1 MLWPQVLTLWISLLA
16 LLVRPNNS
24 TPIVDLGYARY
35 RGAVDTATN
44 VTTFLGVRYAA
55 PPINE
60 GRFSA
65 PQAPAY
71 EPGVQEATSQ
81 PDECFQTMDFATSP
95 AEDCLFL
102 NVYYPSD
109 AAGVPVGRLPTLVY
123 IHGGSYLLGGAR
135 QFRGT
140 DLLAQSNRGIVV
152 VIIQYRLSI
161 FGFLPGTEVKKHGAL
176 NAGLLDQDFALRWV
190 QKHISK
196 FGGDPTKVTIWGESA
211 GAGSVLQQVIAH
223 NGRTE
228 PQLFRAAITSSTCIT
243 SQYSYDDPIAENL
256 YSQVVNQANCT
267 TIGVDSLACLR
278 RLDAAALMDVHQS
291 IHGAGFFGTVTF
303 GPVVDGEFITQR
315 PTLAL
320 AQGRVNGQALLSV
333 TNTFEGTIFV
343 NQSAPEDAAQYA
355 RHLFPKLD
363 AATGERVAAL
373 YDGLGTDVFQN
384 NAIMGETIFICPS
397 YFLQRAFGAS
407 HRPAFKGEFA
417 VPQGLHGRDLQY
429 YFPSLPL
436 DVPVLGYPEFFNN
449 TVFINAFA
457 RSFISFAIS
466 LDPNVKVAPT
476 ITPRWDTWA
485 DGEREMVFNRTEAG
499 VPLVRARKT
508 DEALLERCRFWESMG
523 EFIGQ

>member
-1 MLWPQVLTLWISLLA
+1 MLWPQVLTLCISLLA

-35 RGAVDTATN
+35 QGTVDNATN

-65 PQAPAY
+65 PRAPGF
-71 EPGVQEATSQ
+71 EPGVQQATSQ
-81 PDECFQTMDFATSP
+81 PHECFQTIDFATSP

-109 AAGVPVGRLPTLVY
+109 AAGVPVGGLPTLVY
-123 IHGGSYLLGGAR
+123 MHGGGYYLGGAR

-140 DLLAQSNRGIVV
+140 DLIAQSNRGIVV
-152 VIIQYRLSI
+152 VIIQYRLNI
-161 FGFLPGTEVKKHGAL
+161 FGFLPGAEVKKHGAL
-176 NAGLLDQDFALRWV
+176 NAGLLDQDFALRWI

-211 GAGSVLQQVIAH
+211 GAGSVLQQVVAN
-223 NGRTE
+223 NGRTK
-228 PQLFRAAITSSTCIT
+228 PQLFRAAITSSTYLP
-243 SQYSYDDPIAENL
+243 SQYKYDDPIAENL
-256 YSQVVNQANCT
+256 YSQVVTKTNCT
-267 TIGVDSLACLR
+267 TAGEDSLACIR
-278 RLDAAALMDVHQS
+278 RVDAAALMDVHQS
-291 IHGAGFFGTVTF
+291 IYGAGFYGTVTF
-303 GPVVDGEFITQR
+303 VPVVDGEFITQR

-333 TNTFEGTIFV
+333 TNAFEGTIFV

-363 AATGERVAAL
+363 AATGKRVAAL
-373 YDGLGTDVFQN
+373 YGALGTEVFQN
-384 NAIMGETIFICPS
+384 NAIMGETILICPS
-397 YFLQRAFGAS
+397 YFLQRAFGTS
-407 HRPAFKGEFA
+407 HRPSFKGEFA
-417 VPQGLHGRDLQY
+417 VAGGLHGRDLQY

-449 TVFINAFA
+449 TAFINAFA

-476 ITPRWDTWA
+476 ITPRWDEWS
-485 DGEREMVFNRTEAG
+485 DGEKEMVFNSTEAG
-499 VPLVRARKT
+499 VPLIHARKT
-508 DEALLERCRFWESMG
+508 DDALLERCRFWESVG
-523 EFIGQ
+523 ELIGQ